1 MFRMCDSQDLR
12 RLGCRMLRVWGVA
25 GTRFWEYGKL
35 CICMLGMWDVQD
47 IGLSGCE
54 MLSC

>member
-25 GTRFWEYGKL
+25 GTRFWGYGKL
-35 CICMLGMWDVQD
+35 FICMLGMWDVQD